1 MEIEQV
7 SSKEELL
14 KNSLKSL
21 LLKDELVFHKGLI
34 SRLAVELDISILD
47 CAAALSLL
55 KQPDVGLNIEHTV
68 KNLEEVSNDLHGVVV
83 PTFKQKV
90 VRYRLDVGRKH
101 LVSTD
106 DIKSVLIE
114 VSGVDKNRIGKLDI
128 RNYYSLVDLPEGMPA
143 DIFQLLADVEINRRK
158 LNLKRVKYQPRFYRR
173 NNKKRQSQKPYA
185 G

>member
-1 MEIEQV
+1 MNIEQANKKEAHLKKCLKPLLF
-7 SSKEELL
+7 KEELL
-14 KNSLKSL
+14 
-21 LLKDELVFHKGLI
+21 FHKELI
-34 SRLAVELDISILD
+34 TRLAGELDISILD

-55 KQPDVGLNIEHTV
+55 KQPEIGFKHNDSVEKDLG
-68 KNLEEVSNDLHGVVV
+68 EVIKEQAIVTPL
-83 PTFKQKV
+83 KQRV

-101 LVSTD
+101 SASVE
-106 DIKSVLIE
+106 DIKSILIE
-114 VSGVDKNRIGKLDI
+114 VSGVDKNRIGKLEI

-143 DIFQLLADVEINRRK
+143 DIFQLLTDVEINRRK